1 MSSALLQ
8 LAKRLETDI
17 RRRCLTP
24 GHKYL
29 TAEESAKMLGTSVAT
44 ANRALRLLA
53 EQEVVVR
60 RRNSGT
66 FVGPAVQGGAVEE
79 VQTVSILAPARSKLD
94 GPVRFDLIIQG
105 VLSNLPDVA
114 DVRISYVP
122 TENSVPFVR

>member
-1 MSSALLQ
+1 MSNALLDF
-8 LAKRLETDI
+8 AKRLETDI

-53 EQEVVVR
+53 DQEVVVR

-66 FVGPAVQGGAVEE
+66 FVGPAVHHGAEQE
-79 VQTVSILAPARSKLD
+79 LQSVSVVAQANMRLEGALR
-94 GPVRFDLIIQG
+94 VDLII
-105 VLSNLPDVA
+105 
-114 DVRISYVP
+114 
-122 TENSVPFVR
+122 